1 METIGE
7 LVARDR
13 RSRDLALRAA
23 VGATPEYDYYQFCT
37 TAQKTGNFLR
47 HFGVGSGKT
56 VAVATGPGGAP
67 LLALFGAAR
76 LGARTRFDPP
86 RSVDA
91 RVLIAPAEAIDA
103 YDLPAGRRRIAY
115 GGEPSDP
122 SVERFASGVWSE
134 NPACPILPEVT
145 AESTAL
151 VDGDR
156 SYAHAALLDAAARV
170 ADRLDSDD
178 EVAIRA
184 ALSRPETIV
193 AGVLAPLSVG
203 ATIVR
208 PNGEERGTV
217 AVTDGDA
224 PEPRS
229 IALSTVSID

>member
-7 LVARDR
+7 LVGRDR
-13 RSRDLALRAA
+13 RSRDLALRTGA
-23 VGATPEYDYYQFCT
+23 GATPKYDYYQFCT

-47 HFGVGSGKT
+47 HFGVGPGAT
-56 VAVATGPGGAP
+56 VAVATGPGAAP

-76 LGARTRFDPP
+76 LEGRVRFDPP

-91 RVLIAPAEAIDA
+91 RVLIAPADAVTA

-115 GGEPSDP
+115 GGEPTNP
-122 SVERFASGVWSE
+122 SIERFASGVWSE
-134 NPACPILPEVT
+134 NPACPILPDVT

-151 VDGDR
+151 ADGER
-156 SYAHAALLDAAARV
+156 RYSHGALLDAVEAV
-170 ADRLDSDD
+170 ADRLDPDD

-184 ALSRPETIV
+184 PLSRPETVV

-203 ATIVR
+203 ATVVR
-208 PNGEERGTV
+208 PDGTERGTV
-217 AVTDGDA
+217 AVSDGEA

-229 IALSTVSID
+229 IDPSTVSIE